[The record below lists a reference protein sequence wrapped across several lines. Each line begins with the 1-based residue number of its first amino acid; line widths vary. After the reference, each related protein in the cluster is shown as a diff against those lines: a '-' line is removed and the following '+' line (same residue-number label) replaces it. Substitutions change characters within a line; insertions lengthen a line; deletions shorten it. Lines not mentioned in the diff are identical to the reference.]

1 MSSKSKEIIMKSLI
15 VIGMVSLSLV
25 AFIYPV
31 TSFFID
37 FTNYEFIIY
46 PTMIVFF
53 ISGFLLLFL
62 IPFFGQSLK
71 QKPVKA
77 EKFVV
82 SFSNDEQLLTQLEN
96 TLKHKGYKEYNR
108 EDVVSNLDCS
118 LYYCKRYWTLICV
131 SIVKVDVLSHE
142 VVTDINRLY
151 KQLVEEIYGS
161 WENDRV
167 SGHISL
173 FLIENENVQ
182 SSKLVNSNI
191 TQRYQRFYLP
201 AYILNS
207 SGVFYVAKQK
217 DGFGTSKYRQL
228 RKELLNIMRSADM
241 KSDL

>member
-1 MSSKSKEIIMKSLI
+1 
-15 VIGMVSLSLV
+15 MVSLILV
-25 AFIYPV
+25 ILVFPI

-37 FTNYEFIIY
+37 LTNYEFIFY
-46 PTMIVFF
+46 PTLSVFF

-62 IPFFGQSLK
+62 LPFFGKALK

-82 SFSNDEQLLTQLEN
+82 NFSNIDTKLTQLE
-96 TLKHKGYKEYNR
+96 TSVKLKGYREYNR
-108 EDVVSNLDCS
+108 ENLVSNLDFA
-118 LYYCKRYWTLICV
+118 LYYRKRYWTLICV

-142 VVTDINRLY
+142 VVTEINRLY
-151 KQLVEEIYGS
+151 KQLIEELYGS

-173 FLIENENVQ
+173 FLIENENAQ

-191 TQRYQRFYLP
+191 SQRYQKFYLP

-207 SGVFYVAKQK
+207 SGVFYVARQK

-228 RKELLNIMRSADM
+228 RKELLNIMRTVEVR
-241 KSDL
+241 SDL